1 MSTPTKTE
9 DAALDRWAQRE
20 LEKAPPL
27 TDEQRARLAALLT
40 GGDRR

>member
-1 MSTPTKTE
+1 MSAPTKTE

-27 TDEQRARLAALLT
+27 TDEQRHRIAALFK
-40 GGDRR
+40 GGGAR